1 MKVSTNVFLEE
12 FNKFFNFSLLQ
23 EYFSFTHHEDR
34 LKYLLNNNLINP
46 KDAII
51 GRDNNGEL
59 AYILMFPNLD
69 RNFFDGNIML
79 VSHIDDVYERD
90 AKIMGKTRRN
100 IHIKEG
106 ENGFILYADHENGL
120 GLGADDG
127 LGVLSSLF
135 LYHLFNKYD
144 YEKTP
149 VVLICNY
156 EELHGI
162 GVEQFCRD
170 VMAGKLYEVSKDDM
184 DKITYMIELDRR
196 GCKDCVFYNSEPIEF
211 VKYIE
216 SFGFERNRGS
226 FSDIAVLGEYFN
238 KCSVNLSIGY
248 FNAHRGESEY
258 ADLACTKETLY
269 KVIDMIYHNHEQK
282 KIWHNDLEYDY

>member
-12 FNKFFNFSLLQ
+12 FNKFFNFNLLQ
-23 EYFSFTHHEDR
+23 EYFSFTHHEGR
-34 LKYLLNNNLINP
+34 LKYLLNNNFINP
-46 KDAII
+46 ENTII
-51 GRDNNGEL
+51 GRDDNGEL

-69 RNFFDGNIML
+69 RNFFDGNVML
-79 VSHIDDVYERD
+79 VSHIDDVYED
-90 AKIMGKTRRN
+90 YAKIMGKTRRN

-162 GVEQFCRD
+162 GVEHFCRD
-170 VMAGKLYEVSKDDM
+170 VMDGKLYEG
-184 DKITYMIELDRR
+184 LFQNL
-196 GCKDCVFYNSEPIEF
+196 CKS
-211 VKYIE
+211 
-216 SFGFERNRGS
+216 
-226 FSDIAVLGEYFN
+226 
-238 KCSVNLSIGY
+238 
-248 FNAHRGESEY
+248 
-258 ADLACTKETLY
+258 
-269 KVIDMIYHNHEQK
+269 YH
-282 KIWHNDLEYDY
+282 IS